1 MKSKLI
7 LSFLFISCL
16 LNAQVWVKPNAT
28 WHYDFYTLG
37 YGGFMKIQHIADTV
51 IESKNAMVFET
62 TVTAF
67 TTNMNYDIIF
77 YFSDTLQR
85 NYTYVNGDTV
95 FYWRNNKFE
104 VLYNFSEVSGGG
116 WMLGTES
123 AENNMCDDTSTVDV
137 LSAEMVN
144 ILGTNYKSLSLQS
157 TNSSP
162 YRLEGKFNERFGAYA
177 GNSPWS
183 YLFPN
188 FAFCD
193 PGIAVEY
200 YTFWFKCF
208 QDDELFYNPSG
219 EDCEYY
225 LTYLSLSDSERKPLS
240 IFPNPTKDILNIQS
254 NLNGQIQVLD
264 ITGKVVIKSMK
275 KTDKDFSFDVST
287 LNAGHYVVKL
297 ITESGQSIINQ
308 LIKK

>member
-1 MKSKLI
+1 MKQLI
-7 LSFLFISCL
+7 FFLFFFISYFQH
-16 LNAQVWVKPNAT
+16 AQIWVKPNAT
-28 WHYDFYTLG
+28 WHYDFNTLG

-67 TTNMNYDIIF
+67 TTNMNYVVIF
-77 YFSDTLQR
+77 GFSDTLQR
-85 NYTYVNGDTV
+85 NYTYVSGDTV

-104 VLYNFSEVSGGG
+104 VLYNFSEVAGGG

-123 AENNMCDDTSTVDV
+123 EEINMCDDTSTVDV
-137 LSAEMVN
+137 LSAGMVN
-144 ILGTNYKSLSLQS
+144 ILGTNYKSLTLQS
-157 TNSSP
+157 TESSP
-162 YRLEGKFNERFGAYA
+162 YKFEGKFNERFGAYS

-225 LTYLSLSDSERKPLS
+225 LNHLGLAGLENNSVNIT
-240 IFPNPTKDILNIQS
+240 PNPVSSNENITINAQGNYTIVDIQGKAIQKGIIENNS
-254 NLNGQIQVLD
+254 VQ
-264 ITGKVVIKSMK
+264 
-275 KTDKDFSFDVST
+275 
-287 LNAGHYVVKL
+287 L
-297 ITESGQSIINQ
+297 INVESGIYFFILENENAVYKTKF
-308 LIKK
+308 LVR